1 MHCSITV
8 FLRVNPKSEGRLV
21 VKKSAENSLLCGER
35 KDYENMNNA
44 SALQWFQPEEAG
56 KLTCWHGYPINY
68 YINLILCKDTSHF
81 IPDLSS
87 L

>member
-1 MHCSITV
+1 MKFDLSYPASERRNMHCSITV

-44 SALQWFQPEEAG
+44 SALQ
-56 KLTCWHGYPINY
+56 
-68 YINLILCKDTSHF
+68 
-81 IPDLSS
+81 
-87 L
+87 